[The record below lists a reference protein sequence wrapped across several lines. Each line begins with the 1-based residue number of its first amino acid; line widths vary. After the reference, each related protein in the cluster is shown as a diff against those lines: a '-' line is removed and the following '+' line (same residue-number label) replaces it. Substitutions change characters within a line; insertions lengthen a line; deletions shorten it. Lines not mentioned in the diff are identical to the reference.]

1 MIDATTEIDGLR
13 LDFRRMLGKISTLKD
28 EIMQKETAIVAEQ
41 DKGTK
46 QDKFN
51 KDLEKDITKIT
62 NNITSSNKMI
72 QT

>member
-1 MIDATTEIDGLR
+1 
-13 LDFRRMLGKISTLKD
+13 MLGKISTLKD